1 MVTTNNHGLCYTNH
15 SLTMEFEVKKINIQ
29 MVIHL
34 PKEKHGYCTFAIIKS
49 WLIFIREKY
58 DSCSVLVFF

>member
-15 SLTMEFEVKKINIQ
+15 SLTMEFEVKKINTNGN
-29 MVIHL
+29 
-34 PKEKHGYCTFAIIKS
+34 PFAKRKKHGYCTFAIIKS

-58 DSCSVLVFF
+58 DSCSVLGFF